1 MTQDMG
7 ETTMTARI
15 ARGSQSSYARFAGL
29 MYFFTAFDVTGVV
42 ILSRISGSGAF
53 LDAAHSIA
61 ASETLYRIGLL
72 CGLLGTLSTVLLAI
86 GLYVTLK
93 PVDANLAMTALL
105 FRLAESVIGGVAIVF
120 SFANLQIYLEANHA
134 SAFDAGQLGALADL
148 VSRTSAV
155 GINISV
161 IFFSVGSTIFFYL
174 FLRSNYIPRFLALWG
189 VLGSLFCM
197 AAFVGNLLLPQSSD
211 ALLGIGALP
220 IGIAEPVLGL
230 WLLIRGII
238 TYAPTSQAVGRA

>member
-1 MTQDMG
+1 ML
-7 ETTMTARI
+7 ARV
-15 ARGSQSSYARFAGL
+15 AGGTQSSYARFAGL
-29 MYFFTAFDVTGVV
+29 MYLFTAFDVTGVV
-42 ILSRISGSGAF
+42 ILSRISGSGTF
-53 LDAAHSIA
+53 LEAAHNIA

-72 CGLLGTLSTVLLAI
+72 CGLLGTISTVLLAI

-93 PVDANLAMTALL
+93 PVDANLALTALL
-105 FRLAESVIGGVAIVF
+105 FRLAESVIGGVATVF

-134 SAFDAGQLGALADL
+134 SAFGAGQLSPLADL
-148 VSRTSAV
+148 VSRASSV

-189 VLGSLFCM
+189 VIGSQICM

-211 ALLGIGALP
+211 ALLGIGGLP

-230 WLLIRGII
+230 WLLIRGIN
-238 TYAPTSQAVGRA
+238 TRAYASQAVSMA

>member
-1 MTQDMG
+1 MRHDIG

-15 ARGSQSSYARFAGL
+15 AAGSQSSYARLAGL
-29 MYFFTAFDVTGVV
+29 MYFFTAFDLTGFV
-42 ILSRISGSGAF
+42 ILSRISGSGTF
-53 LDAAHSIA
+53 LDTAHSIA

-72 CGLLGTLSTVLLAI
+72 CGLLGTMSTVLLAI

-93 PVDANLAMTALL
+93 PVDANLALTALL
-105 FRLAESVIGGVAIVF
+105 FRVAESVIGGVAVVF
-120 SFANLQIYLEANHA
+120 SFANLQIYLVANHA

-148 VSRTSAV
+148 VSRTSSV

-211 ALLGIGALP
+211 ALLGVGGLP

-230 WLLIRGII
+230 WLLIRGINI
-238 TYAPTSQAVGRA
+238 QAHALQAVGSE

>member
-1 MTQDMG
+1 
-7 ETTMTARI
+7 MTASI
-15 ARGSQSSYARFAGL
+15 AGGSQGSYARFAGV

-42 ILSRISGSGAF
+42 ILSRVSGSGTF
-53 LDAAHSIA
+53 LDKAHSIA

-72 CGLLGTLSTVLLAI
+72 LGLLGTMSTVLLAI
-86 GLYVTLK
+86 ALYVTLK

-105 FRLAESVIGGVAIVF
+105 FRLAESAIGGVAIVF
-120 SFANLQIYLEANHA
+120 SFVNLQIYLEAIHA

-189 VLGSLFCM
+189 VLGSLLCM
-197 AAFVGNLLLPQSSD
+197 AAFIGNLLLPQSSD

-230 WLLIRGII
+230 WLLIRGIN
-238 TYAPTSQAVGRA
+238 THAHASQGAGRA

>member
-1 MTQDMG
+1 
-7 ETTMTARI
+7 MTARI
-15 ARGSQSSYARFAGL
+15 AGGSQTSYARFAGL
-29 MYFFTAFDVTGVV
+29 MYLFTAFDVTGVV
-42 ILSRISGSGAF
+42 ILSRISGSGTF
-53 LDAAHSIA
+53 LDTARSIA

-72 CGLLGTLSTVLLAI
+72 CGLIGTLSTVLLAV

-134 SAFDAGQLGALADL
+134 SAFDAGQLGAIADL

-174 FLRSNYIPRFLALWG
+174 FLRSAYIPRFLALWG
-189 VLGSLFCM
+189 VLGSLLCM
-197 AAFVGNLLLPQSSD
+197 GAFVGNLLLPNSSD
-211 ALLGIGALP
+211 ALLGIGGVP

-230 WLLIRGII
+230 WLLIRGIN
-238 TYAPTSQAVGRA
+238 THAHASEAVARA

>member
-1 MTQDMG
+1 
-7 ETTMTARI
+7 MTARI
-15 ARGSQSSYARFAGL
+15 EGGSQSSYARFAGL
-29 MYFFTAFDVTGVV
+29 MYLFTVFDVTGVV
-42 ILSRISGSGAF
+42 IVSRISGSGSF
-53 LDAAHSIA
+53 VDTAHSIA

-72 CGLLGTLSTVLLAI
+72 CGLVGTLSTVLLAI

-93 PVDANLAMTALL
+93 PVDRNLAMTALL
-105 FRLAESVIGGVAIVF
+105 FRLAESVVGGVAIMF

-148 VSRTSAV
+148 VFRTSAV

-174 FLRSNYIPRFLALWG
+174 FLKSAYIPRSLALWG
-189 VLGSLFCM
+189 VLGSLLCM
-197 AAFVGNLLLPQSSD
+197 AAFVGNLLLPQSSN
-211 ALLGIGALP
+211 ALLGIGGLP

-230 WLLIRGII
+230 WLLIRGIN
-238 TYAPTSQAVGRA
+238 TQPHVARGVRGA

>member
-1 MTQDMG
+1 VTHDSG
-7 ETTMTARI
+7 EAALTARV
-15 ARGSQSSYARFAGL
+15 AGGSQTSYARFAGL
-29 MYFFTAFDVTGVV
+29 MYFFTIFDVTGVV
-42 ILSRISGSGAF
+42 ILSRVGGNGSF
-53 LDAAHSIA
+53 IDTAHSIA

-72 CGLLGTLSTVLLAI
+72 FGLLGTLSTVLLAI

-105 FRLAESVIGGVAIVF
+105 FRVAESVIGGVAIVF
-120 SFANLQIYLEANHA
+120 GFANLQIYLEANHA
-134 SAFDAGQLGALADL
+134 SAFDAGQLGALANV

-189 VLGSLFCM
+189 VLGSVFCM
-197 AAFVGNLLLPQSSD
+197 VAFVGNLLLPQSSD
-211 ALLGIGALP
+211 ALLGIGGLP

-230 WLLIRGII
+230 WLLIRGIN
-238 TYAPTSQAVGRA
+238 THAQASQAVGRA